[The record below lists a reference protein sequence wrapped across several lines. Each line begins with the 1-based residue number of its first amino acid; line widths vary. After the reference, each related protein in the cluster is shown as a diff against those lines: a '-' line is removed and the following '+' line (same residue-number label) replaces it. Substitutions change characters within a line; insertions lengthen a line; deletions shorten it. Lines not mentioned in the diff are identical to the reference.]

1 MNVFGVGP
9 VEIFVVLIVILVLFG
24 PDKLPE
30 MAKKLGGTTKEL
42 RDSLNTMTD
51 QMNEALEASMKL
63 EDGNVPPPEVTEIPS
78 PSKLS
83 DSNAVPE
90 ADVPALGVALAPPQP
105 DPPEESPVPPAAN

>member
-30 MAKKLGGTTKEL
+30 MAKKIGGTTKEL

-63 EDGNVPPPEVTEIPS
+63 EDAKVPPPEVTQIPT
-78 PSKLS
+78 PPTLS
-83 DSNAVPE
+83 DTAP
-90 ADVPALGVALAPPQP
+90 LAQSDPPPQADASP
-105 DPPEESPVPPAAN
+105 LAQPEPAEETTISPAAD